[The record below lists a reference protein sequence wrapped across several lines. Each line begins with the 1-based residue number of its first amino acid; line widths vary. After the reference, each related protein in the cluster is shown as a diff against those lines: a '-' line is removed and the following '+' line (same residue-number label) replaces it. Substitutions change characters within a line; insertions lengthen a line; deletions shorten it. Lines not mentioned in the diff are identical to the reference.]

1 MNLRLPPPQS
11 TDTRST
17 ATATATT
24 NGHTTTANGYTT
36 TYAARHV
43 WHTVPFRAKTTYTT
57 HTPLPR
63 HVLGRVLI
71 EHAPAVVGGDTS
83 GDHRGGRED
92 EQREDSASK
101 LMGAINQ
108 FVLLFE
114 LFFARKR
121 AIFRCLGEL
130 SERKRREEREKK
142 REEEGRGEEGG
153 EEERKKEGRR
163 EGKKE
168 EGRRKKEEG
177 RRKKEEG
184 RRKKE
189 EGRKEKGRRKGKKRR
204 RGKGERRREGHKT
217 KGRRNR
223 IVLDQIL
230 NFSVHPPTP
239 RCALWRGALLQLKKA
254 KGATAFNDSNIIIL
268 VDTSP

>member
-1 MNLRLPPPQS
+1 MPGCAADQ
-11 TDTRST
+11 DK
-17 ATATATT
+17 
-24 NGHTTTANGYTT
+24 TTARPCTG
-36 TYAARHV
+36 
-43 WHTVPFRAKTTYTT
+43 
-57 HTPLPR
+57 
-63 HVLGRVLI
+63 
-71 EHAPAVVGGDTS
+71 
-83 GDHRGGRED
+83 
-92 EQREDSASK
+92 SK
-101 LMGAINQ
+101 CRLHLHDPIDRNW
-108 FVLLFE
+108 
-114 LFFARKR
+114 
-121 AIFRCLGEL
+121 AIFRCLGDPL
-130 SERKRREEREKK
+130 R
-142 REEEGRGEEGG
+142 GRGERIGKRRG
-153 EEERKKEGRR
+153 KRRGEGRR
-163 EGKKE
+163 EGKKRGRRRGGE
-168 EGRRKKEEG
+168 KGRRKKEEG
-177 RRKKEEG
+177 KRKKEEG